1 MSAPQSDPERAASG
15 FPARLLLFLKGM
27 AMGAA
32 DSVPG
37 VSGGTIALIANVY
50 EPLIHALKSL
60 HPLQLGVLRRQG
72 PVAFF
77 RAIHGGFLLSLGL
90 GVITA
95 LFAMANVVGYL
106 LTEHREPLMGFF
118 IGMVL
123 ASTWLLRGQV
133 VNWQPSRLALLLAGV
148 ALTAGVSLLNPLAG
162 SQALPWLFL
171 CGMVAISA
179 MVLPGLSGAFV
190 LILLGVY
197 EYVLAALR
205 DLQWGVIIVF
215 AAGCVLGLVGFSHL
229 LSWTLYRFREATYA
243 FLIGMLAASVIV
255 LWPWRSGR
263 LPGPVDGTEWMPVLL
278 SVVAGG
284 ALIVGFE
291 RAAGRR
297 LSG

>member
-15 FPARLLLFLKGM
+15 LVARVLLFLKGM

-37 VSGGTIALIANVY
+37 VSGGTIAVIANVY

-60 HPLQLGVLRRQG
+60 HPLQLAVLRRQG
-72 PVAFF
+72 AAAFF
-77 RAIHGGFLLSLGL
+77 RAIHGGFLLPLGL
-90 GVITA
+90 GIVTA
-95 LFAMANVVGYL
+95 LFAMANIVGYL
-106 LTEHREPLMGFF
+106 LAEHREPVMGFF

-133 VNWQPSRLALLLAGV
+133 IDWHPARLALLLAGA
-148 ALTAGVSLLNPLAG
+148 ALTAAVSMLNPLAG
-162 SQALPWLFL
+162 SEALPWLFL

-179 MVLPGLSGAFV
+179 MILPGLSGAFV
-190 LILLGVY
+190 LLLLGVY

-205 DLQWGVIIVF
+205 DLQWSVIVVF
-215 AAGCVLGLVGFSHL
+215 AAGCALGLVGFSHL

-263 LPGPVDGTEWMPVLL
+263 LPGPVDSGEWLPVLVA
-278 SVVAGG
+278 VVAGG

-291 RAAGRR
+291 RFAGRR